1 MRPELLRIPLPDWS
15 WLPIDSLPIRGYG
28 AMLAL
33 GFLAAIVVATRRAR
47 REGENPDHIYNAAII
62 ALLGGILGAR
72 LFDVIEYADQP
83 PHFRYHNWLLGF
95 NLLDGLAVLW
105 LAVGAVAGA
114 AMAFVGV
121 LPWSRKDDRPRWAAV
136 AAWAVVAGLV
146 LGRAAYIHGV
156 SAALPPGAANP
167 YAGFI
172 DALKITSG
180 GLTVYGGLMLAVA
193 VFVPYLAYLRYRHGV
208 NPLKLLDIIAP
219 SLALGLAFG
228 RMGCLLNGCCW
239 GAECHLPWAITW
251 PEGTLPY
258 TEGHI
263 RWPVHPAQVYGIIN
277 GLLLFLALHLG
288 YRRKKRHGVVL
299 GAFFGLYAVS
309 RFLLECVRS
318 DEPKKFLWGLSI
330 SQAVGVFMVAAVV
343 AYFLWLR
350 KSRMSDLLWQPPAS
364 AANANR
370 PSRAERRRAERHRK
384 P

>member
-33 GFLAAIVVATRRAR
+33 GFLAAIMVAVRRAR

-62 ALLGGILGAR
+62 ALLGGVFGAR
-72 LFDVIEYADQP
+72 LFDVIEYANQP
-83 PHFRYHNWLLGF
+83 PDFRYQNWLLGF
-95 NLLDGLAVLW
+95 NLLDGLAPLW
-105 LAVGAVAGA
+105 LAVGAAAGA
-114 AMAFVGV
+114 AMAFLGV
-121 LPWSRKDDRPRWAAV
+121 LPWSRSKDGRLRWAAV
-136 AAWAVVAGLV
+136 AAWAAAAGLV

-156 SAALPPGAANP
+156 RAALAPGAADP

-193 VFVPYLAYLRYRHGV
+193 VFVPYLVYLRYRHGV

-251 PEGTLPY
+251 AEGTLPY
-258 TEGHI
+258 SAGI

-288 YRRKKRHGVVL
+288 YRWKKRHGVVL

-318 DEPKKFLWGLSI
+318 DEPKRFLWGLSI
-330 SQAVGVFMVAAVV
+330 SQTVALFMVVAVA

-350 KSRMSDLLWQPPAS
+350 KSRMSDLLWQAPA
-364 AANANR
+364 ADANR
-370 PSRAERRRAERHRK
+370 PSRAERRRAKRRK
-384 P
+384 